1 MSVQRW
7 RNAEGIGD
15 EMYSLIYWRE
25 GLGVVYEGGYFVVES
40 YRDLVRKQTSRFS
53 VDFLCKY
60 NITVRVNLFS
70 ELHV

>member
-25 GLGVVYEGGYFVVES
+25 GLGVVYEGGHFIVES
-40 YRDLVRKQTSRFS
+40 YRDLVRINGVIWSRTCINTIMNFTICNKQ
-53 VDFLCKY
+53 V
-60 NITVRVNLFS
+60 I
-70 ELHV
+70 